1 MNAQLSKDLP
11 KNLHKNLLSMTI
23 EDKSVLDA
31 AYMPFL
37 QKGGLFV
44 PTRQQFAF
52 GDEVFVHLRLPQ
64 LSEDVP
70 LAGKVVWITPNRA
83 SNGRQAG
90 IGVQFTDRDA
100 EQRQRIERLLA
111 DFEPTPGSSN
121 TYTL

>member
-1 MNAQLSKDLP
+1 MNAQLSKDLS
-11 KNLHKNLLSMTI
+11 KNLLSMTI

-37 QKGGLFV
+37 QNGGLFV

-64 LSEDVP
+64 FGEDVP

>member
-1 MNAQLSKDLP
+1 MNAQLSKDLS
-11 KNLHKNLLSMTI
+11 KNLLSMTI

-37 QKGGLFV
+37 QNGGLFV

-64 LSEDVP
+64 LGEDVP

-90 IGVQFTDRDA
+90 IGVQFTDRDE

-121 TYTL
+121 TFTL

>member
-1 MNAQLSKDLP
+1 MSEDLS
-11 KNLHKNLLSMTI
+11 KNLLSMTI

-37 QKGGLFV
+37 QNGGLFV

-64 LSEDVP
+64 LGEDVP

-90 IGVQFTDRDA
+90 IGVQFTDRDE